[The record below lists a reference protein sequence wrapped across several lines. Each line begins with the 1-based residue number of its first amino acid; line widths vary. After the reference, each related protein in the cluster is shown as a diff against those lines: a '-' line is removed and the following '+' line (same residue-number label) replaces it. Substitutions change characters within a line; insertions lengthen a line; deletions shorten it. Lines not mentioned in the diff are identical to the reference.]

1 MKIKRCHAV
10 RSCELSK
17 QIWSS
22 QNFYGSMNT
31 HENMNGMVST
41 LHMNNTNLT
50 FTGVKTKE
58 RGLS

>member
-1 MKIKRCHAV
+1 
-10 RSCELSK
+10 
-17 QIWSS
+17 
-22 QNFYGSMNT
+22 MNT

-58 RGLS
+58 RGLSQKGK